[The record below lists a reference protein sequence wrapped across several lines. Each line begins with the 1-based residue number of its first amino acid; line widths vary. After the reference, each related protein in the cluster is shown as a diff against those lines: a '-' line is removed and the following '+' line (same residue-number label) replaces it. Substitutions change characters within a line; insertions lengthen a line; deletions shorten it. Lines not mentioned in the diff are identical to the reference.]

1 MSQTII
7 SVFVIVASEFL
18 PRIGINIGNEA
29 LTTTIQTLAVIGA
42 ALWIWFRRHQAG
54 DINIVGVKK

>member
-1 MSQTII
+1 M
-7 SVFVIVASEFL
+7 IVASEFL